1 RRRAPERAALATAFV
16 GRPLQ
21 LRGARARRR
30 RVDAPA
36 AAQARMEEH
45 VRMTTTPARDLW
57 LLRAKYAVFG
67 IAIAAGLALLQETHA
82 LAALNDVVNQ
92 CLELAA
98 RFGAPGMFAA
108 GVLGNAS
115 ILVQIPYSLPLLSVA
130 LDGATLPHLV
140 VLGLACGV
148 GAGVGEIISYLIADA
163 ILTRAPGLPD
173 SRVYRWIERNTEK
186 HPLLTK
192 LAIFVWAVTPLPD
205 DTVIVPL
212 PMVNYGR

>member
-1 RRRAPERAALATAFV
+1 GQPVRARGDDPEGAVPLHRRRGARPATSRPSLRRRAPERAALATAFV

-45 VRMTTTPARDLW
+45 VRMTTRPARDLW

-82 LAALNDVVNQ
+82 LAVLNDVVNQ
-92 CLELAA
+92 CFELAA

-115 ILVQIPYSLPLLSVA
+115 ILVQIPY
-130 LDGATLPHLV
+130 
-140 VLGLACGV
+140 
-148 GAGVGEIISYLIADA
+148 
-163 ILTRAPGLPD
+163 
-173 SRVYRWIERNTEK
+173 
-186 HPLLTK
+186 
-192 LAIFVWAVTPLPD
+192 
-205 DTVIVPL
+205 
-212 PMVNYGR
+212 